1 MAYAICGATIGATL
15 AFLLGRYAGR
25 DWVKEKLSGPR
36 WKQLDQEE
44 EKHGWKVVAFTR
56 LVPLFSYNLLNF
68 AFGLTG
74 VKLLHYI
81 VASLSLC
88 CRACIAYILLSSSLL
103 DALKGRISPA
113 FIIGLF
119 AVILVSSTPFFYNL
133 YKKRKDNKNEP

>member
-1 MAYAICGATIGATL
+1 VVYAICGATIGATL

-25 DWVKEKLSGPR
+25 DWVKQKLSGPR
-36 WKQLDQEE
+36 WKQLDQEV

-56 LVPLFSYNLLNF
+56 LIPLFPYNLLNF

-81 VASLSLC
+81 VASFIFMLP
-88 CRACIAYILLSSSLL
+88 ACIAYILLSSSLL

-119 AVILVSSTPFFYNL
+119 AVILVSSIPFLYNR
-133 YKKRKDNKNEP
+133 YKKKKDNNK